1 MSNNTPVVPA
11 ANPAPTTMVIFGAT
25 GDLTR
30 RKLFPALYRLK
41 VLGLMPDRFNIV
53 GFSTRDLSHDEF
65 RNFAMKA
72 VREHSPKRPVEA
84 ELESLFQNTRF
95 VSSSFNEKA
104 GYKKLTKVLED
115 LDKGGGTPQAS
126 RIFYLA
132 TPPSFF
138 EIIIE
143 NLFEAG
149 LSKNGGTAVDL
160 PKVIVEK
167 PFGRDLA
174 SAEKLNR
181 KITGYFDEEQ
191 IYRIDHYLGKE
202 TVQNILFF
210 RFANGIYEPIWNRRY
225 IDHVQITAAETN
237 GVGKRGKYFE
247 ESGTLRDMVQN
258 HLMQLLSLV
267 AMEAP
272 ASMSPGKIRREKI
285 ELVQALRPIT
295 GGEVASHTV
304 RGQYGPGISRAVMV
318 PGYKEE
324 EGISKDSTTETFV
337 ALKVFIDNWRWADVP
352 FYLRTGKRLKKN
364 VTEIAIHF
372 KRVPICLFTQSL
384 TGCPENNT
392 LILKIQPDEG
402 IAFQFNVKRPGTS
415 RHMEQVTMDF
425 SYGETFKAELP
436 LAYERLILDCMLS
449 DATLFPHKAGIEAS
463 WAFISDILEAWK
475 GEDAPPLTSYEA
487 GSWGPDAAEE
497 LMTKERRFWRNF

>member
-1 MSNNTPVVPA
+1 MVHSTAPAPA
-11 ANPAPTTMVIFGAT
+11 ATPAPTTIVIFGAT

-30 RKLFPALYRLK
+30 RKLLPALYRLK
-41 VLGLMPDRFNIV
+41 AMGLMPESFNIV
-53 GFSTRDLSHDEF
+53 GFSTRDLSHDEY
-65 RNFAMKA
+65 RDFAMDA
-72 VREHSPKRPVEA
+72 IREFSSDKHSEA
-84 ELESLFQNTRF
+84 QLERLFQKTRF
-95 VSSSFNEKA
+95 VSSSFEDND
-104 GYKKLTKVLED
+104 GYAELSRVLDD
-115 LDKGGGTPQAS
+115 LDKAGGTSAS

-132 TPPSFF
+132 TPPSYFK
-138 EIIIE
+138 IIIE
-143 NLFEAG
+143 NLDSAG
-149 LSKNGGTAVDL
+149 LSEGDGKAPDQ
-160 PKVIVEK
+160 PKVVIEK
-167 PFGRDLA
+167 PFGRDLE
-174 SAEKLNR
+174 SARKLDDVIAR
-181 KITGYFDEEQ
+181 HFDEEQ

-225 IDHVQITAAETN
+225 IDHVQITAAETA

-272 ASMSPGKIRREKI
+272 ASMSHGKIRREKI
-285 ELVQALRPIT
+285 ELIQALRPFDRDT
-295 GGEVASHTV
+295 VFKDTV
-304 RGQYGPGISRAVMV
+304 RGQYGPGFSGEAAV
-318 PGYKEE
+318 PGYRDEV
-324 EGISKDSTTETFV
+324 GIAEDSTTETFV
-337 ALKVFIDNWRWADVP
+337 AMRVFIDNWRWADVP

-384 TGCPENNT
+384 SGCPESNT

-402 IAFQFNVKRPGTS
+402 IAFQFNVKRPGSS
-415 RHMEQVTMDF
+415 RYMEPVIMDF
-425 SYGETFKAELP
+425 SYDETFKTDLP

-463 WAFISDILEAWK
+463 WAFITDILEAWNSD
-475 GEDAPPLTSYEA
+475 DAPPLTSYEA
-487 GSWGPDAAEE
+487 GSWGPEAADE
-497 LMTKERRFWRNF
+497 LMTRERRFWRNT

>member
-1 MSNNTPVVPA
+1 MAENTDAPSTT
-11 ANPAPTTMVIFGAT
+11 PAPTTMVIFGAT

-30 RKLFPALYRLK
+30 RKLLPALYRLK
-41 VLGLMPDRFNIV
+41 VLGFLPERFNIV
-53 GFSTRDLSHDEF
+53 GFSTRKLSHQGYRDFAIEAIKEF
-65 RNFAMKA
+65 
-72 VREHSPKRPVEA
+72 SPGKTSES
-84 ELESLFQNTRF
+84 ELEDLFQNTRF
-95 VSSSFNEKA
+95 VSSAFENSHGFSE
-104 GYKKLTKVLED
+104 LSRVLDE
-115 LDKGGGTPQAS
+115 LDNVDDIPAS

-132 TPPSFF
+132 TSPGYF

-143 NLFEAG
+143 ALDAAG
-149 LSKNGGTAVDL
+149 LSQGCGKAMDR
-160 PKVIVEK
+160 PKVIIEK

-174 SAEKLNR
+174 SARKLDEVIAR
-181 KITGYFDEEQ
+181 YFDEEQ

-225 IDHVQITAAETN
+225 IDHVQITAAEIK
-237 GVGKRGKYFE
+237 GVGTRAKYFE

-258 HLMQLLSLV
+258 HLMQLLTLV

-285 ELVQALRPIT
+285 ELIESLRPIERDSVFRDT
-295 GGEVASHTV
+295 VRAQYSAGTCGGEA
-304 RGQYGPGISRAVMV
+304 V
-318 PGYKEE
+318 PGYREE
-324 EGISKDSTTETFV
+324 DGIAEDSTTETFV

-384 TGCPENNT
+384 TGCPESNT

-402 IAFQFNVKRPGTS
+402 IAFQFNVKRPGSS

-425 SYGETFKAELP
+425 SYGETFKTELP

-463 WAFISDILEAWK
+463 WAFITNILEAWK
-475 GEDAPPLTSYEA
+475 SDDAPPLSSYEA
-487 GSWGPDAAEE
+487 GSWGPEAGDE
-497 LMTKERRFWRNF
+497 LMTRERRFWRND